1 MNDRLL
7 ISVYGDSLSMPRAL
21 DGIRHF
27 EIYPEL
33 LRDAI
38 QSSRPRIRISI
49 HNRSSGGVSIS
60 ALYEQFMQDSA
71 YYEKQEQGIL
81 IIQCG
86 IVDCAPRPV
95 PPSVRT
101 RIARLPPRLRL
112 LVTRLLHHGRPFLLR
127 AGLVWRNTDIDRFES
142 VLTQW
147 IRMSRKIYDRVYVI
161 NIAPTTPAIAAHS
174 PGMQS
179 SIDSYN
185 GTIRRVVNATDS
197 PAVMLIDVHKAIAE
211 MDSASS
217 PCVNEAD
224 GHHITHAGHRLYA
237 DLILGLEVPRSRG
250 SAAAAEYRPERES
263 D

>member
-1 MNDRLL
+1 MNDRFL
-7 ISVYGDSLSMPRAL
+7 ICVYGDSLSMPRAL

-27 EIYPEL
+27 ETYPEL

-38 QSSRPRIRISI
+38 QSSHPGIRISI
-49 HNRSSGGVSIS
+49 HNRSRGGVSIS
-60 ALYEQFMQDSA
+60 ELHEQFIQDSA
-71 YYEKQEQGIL
+71 YYEKKERGIL

-95 PPSVRT
+95 PPSVKT
-101 RIARLPPRLRL
+101 RIARLPPRLRFP
-112 LVTRLLHHGRPFLLR
+112 VTRLLHYGRPFLLR
-127 AGLVWRNTDIDRFES
+127 AGLKWRNTDIDRFES

-147 IRMSRKIYDRVYVI
+147 IRMSRTIYDRVYVI

-185 GTIRRVVNATDS
+185 GTIRRVVDATDS
-197 PAVMLIDVHKAIAE
+197 PAVMLIDANKAIAE
-211 MDSASS
+211 TDRASP

-237 DLILGLEVPRSRG
+237 DLILGLEVPRLRD
-250 SAAAAEYRPERES
+250 SAAAAQYRPERTSE
-263 D
+263 